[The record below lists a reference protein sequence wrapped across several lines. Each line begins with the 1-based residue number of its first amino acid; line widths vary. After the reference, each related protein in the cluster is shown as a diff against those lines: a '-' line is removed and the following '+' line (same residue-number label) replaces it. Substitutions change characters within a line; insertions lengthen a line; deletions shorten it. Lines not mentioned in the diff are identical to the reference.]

1 MYYPDEVIEEVRMKN
16 DIVDVISGYVKLQ
29 KKGANYFG
37 LCPFHNEKSPSF
49 SVSPGKQMYYCFG
62 CGAGGNVLTFV
73 MEYENYTFQEALQS
87 LADRAGVTL
96 PKMEYSKE
104 AREQAEFRARLL
116 EVNKLAANYFYYQMK
131 QPQGKIAY
139 EYFHDKRKLTDET
152 MLRFGLGYS
161 NKTSDDLYR
170 FLKEKGYDDA
180 FLSQTGLVTIEERG
194 GRDKFWNRVMFPIM
208 DVNNRVI
215 GFGGRVMGDG
225 EPKYLNSPET
235 KLFDKSRNLYGLNYA
250 RTTREKYMLVCEGY
264 LDVISMHQAGFTNAV
279 ASLGTAFTSQ
289 HAGVLKRYTD
299 QVILTYDSDGAG
311 IKAALRAIPIL
322 RDAGISA
329 RVLNMKP
336 YKDPDEFIKNMGAD
350 AFKERIAQAKNSFL
364 FEIDVLKRNYQLEDP
379 EQKTKFYQE
388 TAKKLLQFGE
398 PLERDNY
405 IQAVSREQM
414 IKEEELRQLVNRL
427 GMQMGLKAGDSYRE
441 DASGRNVISRENGSG
456 PGNDM
461 GRPEYGGNPYE
472 GQAAQNQAAI
482 KKTGRKQ
489 EREDGIR
496 RSQRLLL
503 TWLIENPAL
512 FDKIKGIITADD
524 FVEDL
529 YHQVA
534 VMVFEGHE
542 AGNVNPAGILSRF
555 INDEDQYKEVQKDNP
570 ESWKAFLRRIH
581 EVTIYK
587 EDGTLTHYDSVEAYL
602 KRKEKFHTIE
612 PDEECPFAEQET
624 LFPKGGA
631 KHDE

>member
-512 FDKIKGIITADD
+512 FDM
-524 FVEDL
+524 

-555 INDEDQYKEVQKDNP
+555 INDEDQYKEVAALFNASLKESLNNEEQK
-570 ESWKAFLRRIH
+570 KAFAETVMKVRKNSLDTASRNAKDIAQLQ
-581 EVTIYK
+581 EIIK
-587 EDGTLTHYDSVEAYL
+587 QQAAL
-602 KRKEKFHTIE
+602 KQLHISL
-612 PDEECPFAEQET
+612 D
-624 LFPKGGA
+624 
-631 KHDE
+631 

>member
-472 GQAAQNQAAI
+472 GRAAQNQAAI

-555 INDEDQYKEVQKDNP
+555 INDEDQYKEVAALFNASLKESLNNEEQK
-570 ESWKAFLRRIH
+570 KAFAETVMKVRKNSLDTASRNAKDIAQLQ
-581 EVTIYK
+581 EIIK
-587 EDGTLTHYDSVEAYL
+587 QQAAL
-602 KRKEKFHTIE
+602 KQLHISL
-612 PDEECPFAEQET
+612 D
-624 LFPKGGA
+624 
-631 KHDE
+631 

>member
-441 DASGRNVISRENGSG
+441 DASGRNVISRENGSS

-512 FDKIKGIITADD
+512 FDKIRGIITADD

-555 INDEDQYKEVQKDNP
+555 INDEDQYKEVAALFNASLKESLNNEEQK
-570 ESWKAFLRRIH
+570 KAFAETVMKVRKNSLDTASRNAKDIAQLQ
-581 EVTIYK
+581 EIIK
-587 EDGTLTHYDSVEAYL
+587 QQAAL
-602 KRKEKFHTIE
+602 KQLHISL
-612 PDEECPFAEQET
+612 D
-624 LFPKGGA
+624 
-631 KHDE
+631 

>member
-73 MEYENYTFQEALQS
+73 MEYENYTFQEALS
-87 LADRAGVTL
+87 HLADRAGVNL

-104 AREQAEFRARLL
+104 AREQAEHRARLL
-116 EVNKLAANYFYYQMK
+116 EVNKLAANYFYYQLK
-131 QPQGKIAY
+131 QPQGKLGY
-139 EYFHDKRKLTDET
+139 EYLHDKRGLLDDTII
-152 MLRFGLGYS
+152 RFGLGYS

-170 FLKEKGYDDA
+170 FLKGKGYEDG
-180 FLSQTGLVTIEERG
+180 FLKDTGLVTLEERG

-250 RTTREKYMLVCEGY
+250 RTSREGFLLICEGY

-555 INDEDQYKEVQKDNP
+555 INDEDQYKEVAALFNASLKESLNNEEQK
-570 ESWKAFLRRIH
+570 KAFAETVMKVRKNSLDTASRNAKDIAQLQ
-581 EVTIYK
+581 EIIK
-587 EDGTLTHYDSVEAYL
+587 QQAAL
-602 KRKEKFHTIE
+602 KQLHISL
-612 PDEECPFAEQET
+612 D
-624 LFPKGGA
+624 
-631 KHDE
+631 

>member
-104 AREQAEFRARLL
+104 AREQAELRSRLL

-131 QPQGKIAY
+131 QPQGEMAY

-170 FLKEKGYDDA
+170 FLKDKGYDDA

-555 INDEDQYKEVQKDNP
+555 INDEDQYKEVAALFNASLKESLNNEEQK
-570 ESWKAFLRRIH
+570 KAFAETVMKVRKNSLDTASRNAKDIAQLQ
-581 EVTIYK
+581 EIIK
-587 EDGTLTHYDSVEAYL
+587 QQAAL
-602 KRKEKFHTIE
+602 KQLHISL
-612 PDEECPFAEQET
+612 D
-624 LFPKGGA
+624 
-631 KHDE
+631 

>member
-503 TWLIENPAL
+503 TWLIENPAS

-555 INDEDQYKEVQKDNP
+555 INDEDQYKEVAALFNASLKESLNNEEQK
-570 ESWKAFLRRIH
+570 KAFAETVMKVRKNSLDTASRNAKDIAQLQ
-581 EVTIYK
+581 EIIK
-587 EDGTLTHYDSVEAYL
+587 QQAAL
-602 KRKEKFHTIE
+602 KQLHISL
-612 PDEECPFAEQET
+612 D
-624 LFPKGGA
+624 
-631 KHDE
+631 

>member
-555 INDEDQYKEVQKDNP
+555 INDEDQYKEGAALFNASLKESLNNEEQK
-570 ESWKAFLRRIH
+570 KAFAETVMKVRKNSLDTASRNAKDIAQLQ
-581 EVTIYK
+581 EIIK
-587 EDGTLTHYDSVEAYL
+587 QQAAL
-602 KRKEKFHTIE
+602 KQLHISL
-612 PDEECPFAEQET
+612 D
-624 LFPKGGA
+624 
-631 KHDE
+631 

>member
-336 YKDPDEFIKNMGAD
+336 YNDPDEFIKNMGAD

-555 INDEDQYKEVQKDNP
+555 INDEDQYKEVAALFNASLKESLNNEEQK
-570 ESWKAFLRRIH
+570 KAFAETVMKVRKNSLDTASRNAKDIAQLQ
-581 EVTIYK
+581 EIIK
-587 EDGTLTHYDSVEAYL
+587 QQAAL
-602 KRKEKFHTIE
+602 KQLHISL
-612 PDEECPFAEQET
+612 D
-624 LFPKGGA
+624 
-631 KHDE
+631 